1 MRLAICTV
9 FLATAVAA
17 PLAVAEVEDEDRVW
31 KVSAEL
37 GAIAT
42 SGNTETTTIQ
52 GKIEADHNTLNWSNR
67 YTLGVLFKE
76 DQIEQTDGSRET
88 VKTAERVAVSA
99 RSGYRLEREHST
111 LFVYGS
117 HVDDEF
123 AAYSTY
129 CTVSIGYGAR

>member
-1 MRLAICTV
+1 MRLAFFTV
-9 FLATAVAA
+9 FLATGVAA
-17 PLAVAEVEDEDRVW
+17 PLAVAEVEMEDDTRAW

-42 SGNTETTTIQ
+42 SGNTDTTTVQ

-76 DQIEQTDGSRET
+76 DQIDREDGSRET
-88 VKTAERVAVSA
+88 IKTAERVAVSA
-99 RSGYRLEREHST
+99 RSGYRLQREHST

-123 AAYSTY
+123 AAY
-129 CTVSIGYGAR
+129 